1 MKRVLW
7 CLSLCLAAAGHAALA
22 PAISWDRYQ
31 VILDRKPFG
40 VVSAPAA
47 GAGSAAESFAK
58 NLRVSALLEAPSG
71 VRVGFIN
78 TQNNKDFS
86 LSVGEQNEEGL
97 ELVSAN
103 FKDEEAVLRKDGVT
117 AVVKLQ
123 SGDGKGPPPG
133 PAAPPPMRMMPPD
146 ARLSYSARR
155 LARQQMMTKPP
166 PPTALTGEKLEQYLR
181 DYQMQVIREGLPALP
196 IPLTPDMDA
205 QLVREGVLPAQK

>member
-1 MKRVLW
+1 MKKVLW
-7 CLSLCLAAAGHAALA
+7 CLSLCVAAAGHAVPA
-22 PAISWDRYQ
+22 PALSWDLYQ

-40 VVSAPAA
+40 VVSASAAAA
-47 GAGSAAESFAK
+47 GPAAESFAK
-58 NLRVSALLEAPSG
+58 NLRVSAMLESPSG

-86 LSVGEQNEEGL
+86 LMVGEQNEEGI
-97 ELVSAN
+97 ELVSAD
-103 FKDEEAVLRKDGVT
+103 FKDEEALLRKDGVT

-123 SGDGKGPPPG
+123 PG
-133 PAAPPPMRMMPPD
+133 ESKPAAPAAGAPPPMRMMSPD

-155 LARQQMMTKPP
+155 LARQQLMTKP
-166 PPTALTGEKLEQYLR
+166 PPTALTGEKLEQHLR

-196 IPLTPDMDA
+196 IPLTPEMDA